1 MAKKTSLRDFQEYLA
16 GRLTTAAQGKGA
28 ASWLGIEVGGAPWL
42 IELSDSGEIVQ
53 APTLAK
59 VPLTQPWFAGIA
71 NIRGNLYAVTDFSV
85 FCGGPQT
92 PLNASSRLLLVGTRF
107 GANASLLVSRM
118 LGLKNPDQF
127 SAATATDDAHPWEG
141 GRVVDGDGREW
152 KRLNVRA
159 MLADPAF
166 MEIGA

>member
-59 VPLTQPWFAGIA
+59 VPLT
-71 NIRGNLYAVTDFSV
+71 
-85 FCGGPQT
+85 
-92 PLNASSRLLLVGTRF
+92 
-107 GANASLLVSRM
+107 
-118 LGLKNPDQF
+118 
-127 SAATATDDAHPWEG
+127 WEPKQSWRRCSQAPG
-141 GRVVDGDGREW
+141 
-152 KRLNVRA
+152 
-159 MLADPAF
+159 
-166 MEIGA
+166 